1 MSVARLVVDTRHVIG
16 TGGVTSTDRVRLDQG
31 TSPYPSA
38 ANCSAHQGAARPGS
52 LRATFAGDWQSEGGD
67 DEFVQVHEAIS
78 VDRSRDK
85 ARCPQ
90 GVRVDPMTSADV
102 RSHDSHSRYAHRSFA
117 RLHFFDKWYQQATKS
132 PTELGEEDIRNLQVE
147 YLSKFGWTLA
157 PSGGASGNQTCHDA
171 RTGNTFDVGG
181 ANPNAVLSDVT
192 PRYIIVPDAA
202 ALADRISDDPF
213 IVALIREP
221 ASRALSHF
229 QMEWRERYEGT
240 EGGEAM
246 LRDSVAFAEEFEMH
260 VRQGIKVSERCLRSF
275 PKVSGAC
282 RHRGMSHVADFVWR
296 GLYVVHLD
304 PWIRQFGRNKVLLWV
319 SEEFSSDPRAHLT
332 ELQRRVWDG
341 PQEELGEEFAERFN
355 VDEHVVFP
363 KPESMELLKQ
373 FYREYNAVLCT
384 TLRQWG
390 YNRQAATIERLW

>member
-1 MSVARLVVDTRHVIG
+1 
-16 TGGVTSTDRVRLDQG
+16 
-31 TSPYPSA
+31 
-38 ANCSAHQGAARPGS
+38 
-52 LRATFAGDWQSEGGD
+52 
-67 DEFVQVHEAIS
+67 
-78 VDRSRDK
+78 
-85 ARCPQ
+85 
-90 GVRVDPMTSADV
+90 
-102 RSHDSHSRYAHRSFA
+102 
-117 RLHFFDKWYQQATKS
+117 LHFFDKWYQQATKS

-282 RHRGMSHVADFVWR
+282 HHRGMSHVADFVWR